1 MRTTHTQVRNISI
14 ATLIALLLFVI
25 AGGGSGPPPVPAS
38 FAAPLQ
44 QSSVAWNPTTSTI
57 DMQAG
62 QQNKQ
67 VTVNLV
73 NSGTQTETLQI
84 SESSIPSGWNIARSP
99 SDASVTLAAGQQR
112 TFTIVLSAPS
122 NASTGTQTYSLIAT
136 DSTGAARTFPLT
148 INVQQAPT
156 STPTSTTPP
165 QTSKVE
171 LSLVSNGVKEGESG
185 GLVTYELR
193 VRNPGNVQGNY
204 KIEFPK
210 SCNDEVGGCT
220 ETPSQNT
227 FVIDA
232 NSDRN
237 FYVTVILPTDA
248 VAGTIARTR
257 VRAYLE
263 SNPNVSSDV
272 ELITKVK
279 EAPTP
284 TLTHT
289 PTPKPTPRLVCED
302 YYEQDDERGTAWNIE
317 VNIPQPKPTTL
328 RDPDEPYDV
337 RTICPPGDE
346 DWLKFGAIRGKVYTI
361 DITDMAEG
369 IDLSLELFDEHGRS
383 LAFND
388 DFFYRSNVT
397 PSPVGYTSDEDE
409 RDPND
414 DVRAH
419 DIKPRIDSWRA
430 PADGTYYIRV
440 RDAAGRG
447 GLDRTYTIAVRTES
461 YGPTPGIVNEIC
473 LDRFEPDGL
482 PEQAALI
489 VSNERQENRSLCPMS
504 DADWVTFFGKAGKR
518 YIIQTDTTKYGGEDP
533 LNDKQAGADTMI
545 TLTDRDG
552 VSIIDYNDDIPGGN
566 TFDSELEF
574 RPQTDGFYYMQIKNV
589 GDIGNQFIRYDL
601 KLFLCTEDDTQC
613 GSRATR
619 EETPLDEDET
629 SDTNSLSNSQSSNTP
644 TPTIPTEEF
653 SLDATN
659 TPEPE
664 LELSAPQALPD
675 ADADD
680 EESLEQEPT
689 NTPTAMIADAETEAE
704 PTPTFTHTP
713 MRTVTPV
720 PLPTPT
726 QQPAE
731 APVSDD
737 PPAADQSDSA
747 ATLPDNRADFVH
759 EAFWHIWLRSELPV
773 VNRRVARNWM
783 WGMTASVARNESY
796 AQAQNGNRQVQYFD
810 KGRMEINHPDDDPA
824 DPWFVTFG
832 LLAQELIHNR
842 IQVGDNEFLSHPPA
856 RIPLVGDATD
866 TLAPTY
872 ASFRRIMGNRY
883 PDMTG
888 EVVLDTLDRDGQVG
902 NYRGQHNVILAHFF
916 AETGHNIPDVFW
928 DFLNTQDEIYEN
940 GAYRVG
946 PLLDWT
952 YVVGQP
958 ITEPYWVNVRLQ
970 GKRQDVLI
978 QVYQRR
984 VLAYIPANTPVMQ
997 VDMIDVGRHYYE
1009 WRYGEPLP

>member
-1 MRTTHTQVRNISI
+1 MRTKHAHVRNISI
-14 ATLIALLLFVI
+14 ATLVVLILFVM
-25 AGGGSGPPPVPAS
+25 AGGGSGKPPVPAS

-44 QSSVAWNPTTSTI
+44 QSSVAWSPATNTI

-62 QQNKQ
+62 DQNEQ

-84 SESSIPSGWNIARSP
+84 SQSSIPSGWNIALSP
-99 SDASVTLAAGQQR
+99 SSTSVTLAAGGQR

-122 NASTGTQTYSLIAT
+122 NASTGTQTYSLTAK
-136 DSTGAARTFPLT
+136 DSTGAEQTFDLT

-156 STPTSTTPP
+156 STPTSTS
-165 QTSKVE
+165 TSQSISVE
-171 LSLVSNGVKEGESG
+171 LSVSDGAKDGKPGE
-185 GLVTYELR
+185 LVTYDLR
-193 VRNPGNVQGNY
+193 IRNPGNVQGSY

-210 SCNDEVGGCT
+210 SCDDEVAGCS

-232 NSDRN
+232 DRDRD
-237 FYVTVILPTDA
+237 FQVTVILPSDA
-248 VAGTIARTR
+248 AEGSIARTR

-263 SNPNVSSDV
+263 SDPSVSAEV
-272 ELITKVK
+272 ELITQVQ
-279 EAPTP
+279 EAATP
-284 TLTHT
+284 THTRTPTHT
-289 PTPKPTPRLVCED
+289 PTPGRICED
-302 YYEQDDERGTAWNIE
+302 YYEQDDERETAWHID
-317 VNIPQPKPTTL
+317 VNIPQPKPESL
-328 RDPDEPYDV
+328 RKSEDPDD
-337 RTICPPGDE
+337 RRAICPPGDE

-361 DITDMAEG
+361 DITEMAEG
-369 IDLSLELFDEHGRS
+369 IDLSLELFDENGRS
-383 LAFND
+383 IAFND

-397 PSPVGYTSDEDE
+397 PSPIGYTSDEDE

-461 YGPTPGIVNEIC
+461 YGPTPGLVNEVC

-482 PEQAALI
+482 PEQASLI

-518 YIIQTDTTKYGGEDP
+518 YIIQTDTSNYGGDDP

-545 TLTDRDG
+545 TLTDRNG

-574 RPQTDGFYYMQIKNV
+574 RPETDGFYYVQIKNV

-629 SDTNSLSNSQSSNTP
+629 DETSSLSSSQSISTP
-644 TPTIPTEEF
+644 TPTIPSEEF
-653 SLDATN
+653 SLDATD

-664 LELSAPQALPD
+664 LELLAPQALPN
-675 ADADD
+675 ADADVD
-680 EESLEQEPT
+680 VSPEQEPT
-689 NTPTAMIADAETEAE
+689 NTPTATVSDVQADTT
-704 PTPTFTHTP
+704 PSPTFTHTP
-713 MRTVTPV
+713 LPTATPV
-720 PLPTPT
+720 PSPTPT
-726 QQPAE
+726 SQPTDISE
-731 APVSDD
+731 PDE
-737 PPAADQSDSA
+737 PPQVNQSEGSE
-747 ATLPDNRADFVH
+747 TLPDNRADFVH
-759 EAFWHIWLRSELPV
+759 EAFWHVWLRSELPV

-783 WGMTASVARNESY
+783 WGMTASVARTESY

-810 KGRMEINHPDDDPA
+810 KGRMEINHPDNDAA

-872 ASFRRIMGNRY
+872 ASFRRVMGNRL
-883 PDMTG
+883 PDLTG
-888 EVVLDTLDRDGQVG
+888 EVVLDTLDRDGRVG
-902 NYRGQHNVILAHFF
+902 HYNGNHDVAFAYFF
-916 AETGHNIPDVFW
+916 AETSHNIPDVFW
-928 DFLNTQDEIYEN
+928 DFLNTQDEVYEN
-940 GAYRVG
+940 GEYRIG

-952 YVVGQP
+952 YIVGQP
-958 ITEPYWVNVRLQ
+958 ITEPYWVNVLLQ

-978 QVYQRR
+978 QVFQRR

-997 VDMIDVGRHYYE
+997 VEMIDVGRHYYE